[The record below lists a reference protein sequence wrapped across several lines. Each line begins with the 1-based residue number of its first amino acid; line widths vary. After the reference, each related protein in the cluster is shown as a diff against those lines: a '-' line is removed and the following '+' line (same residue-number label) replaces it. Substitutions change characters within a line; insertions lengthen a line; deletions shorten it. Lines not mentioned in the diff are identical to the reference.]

1 MHNCSLDDKIRI
13 SLGCCSFL
21 SLSLSAYESAILI
34 VIFFL
39 WSVLTEA
46 QVVEQAVEVAA
57 SKKKSGKNNNNN
69 GEGAKK
75 GKRPPTAFFLFM

>member
-1 MHNCSLDDKIRI
+1 LVCSEACGKSVSVVLIDMHNCSLDDKIRI

-39 WSVLTEA
+39 
-46 QVVEQAVEVAA
+46 
-57 SKKKSGKNNNNN
+57 
-69 GEGAKK
+69 
-75 GKRPPTAFFLFM
+75 